1 MSPSKMWRWFWER
14 SGRGTERE
22 NEIILSFEHEGKG
35 KHKGRRKIGF
45 IDLVIGSKMILSL
58 NGLYFLKIYGL
69 STEGTWGKTK
79 NPFLC
84 GDFRISEALTNMT
97 STALHFR
104 WLVENNL
111 ELIEVLIVVKNS
123 EVDEILLY
131 FLTDKLA
138 YCTFRDDS
146 RKPVKLGL

>member
-1 MSPSKMWRWFWER
+1 MWRWFWER

-79 NPFLC
+79 NPCLC

-97 STALHFR
+97 STALPFQMTSWEQPWTYRGTYSCQEQWSRWDFTLFSHWQVSLLHFQR
-104 WLVENNL
+104 W
-111 ELIEVLIVVKNS
+111 
-123 EVDEILLY
+123 
-131 FLTDKLA
+131 
-138 YCTFRDDS
+138 
-146 RKPVKLGL
+146 